1 MMRRLFIL
9 AGLLA
14 AALLAYGVSHWLLM
28 RRAPQD
34 HHAAAGDPL
43 AWMQQEFRL
52 DDATFA
58 KVKALHTAYAPVC
71 ADLCLAIAKA
81 NTRVRDLTAQSRT
94 MTPELADAIR
104 EAQLRQADC
113 RTAMLRHIYE
123 TAALLPPDAAP
134 RYLEA
139 VTGRLCEDGICFTEV
154 VEKNP

>member
-1 MMRRLFIL
+1 MKRRLLIL

-28 RRAPQD
+28 RRAP
-34 HHAAAGDPL
+34 HTPHSTGDPL
-43 AWMQQEFRL
+43 EWMQQEFLL

-58 KVKALHTAYAPVC
+58 KVKALHEAYEPTC

-81 NTRVRDLTAQSRT
+81 NTRVRDLTAQSRA
-94 MTPELADAIR
+94 MTPELAGAIR

-123 TAALLPPDAAP
+123 TAALLPPEAAS
-134 RYLEA
+134 RYLAA
-139 VTGRLCEDGICFTEV
+139 VTGRLCADGVCLAEV